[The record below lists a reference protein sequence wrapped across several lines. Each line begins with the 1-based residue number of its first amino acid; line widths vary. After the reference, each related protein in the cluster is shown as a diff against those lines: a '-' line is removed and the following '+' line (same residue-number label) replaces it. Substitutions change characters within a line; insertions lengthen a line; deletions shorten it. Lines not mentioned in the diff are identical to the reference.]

1 MIMNNPFRTFTQ
13 TDTTNYTA
21 QQIAKRYE
29 TAKIREKA
37 GLDGET
43 DENSFAAKLKKAD
56 EFLASGES
64 CGATDTVGIILR
76 QMDDP
81 TPGNPVS
88 KEVYHKGVRVVVT
101 KDALYGNSITI
112 GGSSNPDWIHVST
125 SVGTVH
131 IDLNDTTSLMKC
143 LDMFSPEDVTA
154 IMAKITEVKQAREAL
169 RQIDEMRNKMVE
181 GDEEGKEDGS
191 ADGEGEKTIGE
202 AVGVVSAQEAEAKEE
217 GKKKS
222 FV

>member
-29 TAKIREKA
+29 TARLREKA
-37 GLDGET
+37 GLDSET
-43 DENSFAAKLKKAD
+43 DECSFAAKLKQAD
-56 EFLASGES
+56 EFLASGKS
-64 CGATDTVGIILR
+64 CGATDTVAIILR

-81 TPGNPVS
+81 TPGNPVT
-88 KEVYHKGVRVVVT
+88 KEVFHKGVRVVVT
-101 KDALYGNSITI
+101 RDALYGNSITI

-169 RQIDEMRNKMVE
+169 RQIDEMRNKMIE
-181 GDEEGKEDGS
+181 GEEEKEDGS
-191 ADGEGEKTIGE
+191 ADGEGAKTIGE
-202 AVGVVSAQEAEAKEE
+202 AVGVVGAQEAEAKEE
-217 GKKKS
+217 EKKS

>member
-29 TAKIREKA
+29 TARLREKA

-43 DENSFAAKLKKAD
+43 DECSFAAKLKQAD
-56 EFLASGES
+56 EFLASGKS
-64 CGATDTVGIILR
+64 CGAADTVAIILR

-81 TPGNPVS
+81 TPGNPVT
-88 KEVYHKGVRVVVT
+88 KEVFHKGVRVVVT
-101 KDALYGNSITI
+101 RDALYGNSITI

-169 RQIDEMRNKMVE
+169 RQIDEMRNKMIE
-181 GDEEGKEDGS
+181 GEEEREDGS
-191 ADGEGEKTIGE
+191 AEGEGEKTIGE

-217 GKKKS
+217 KKS